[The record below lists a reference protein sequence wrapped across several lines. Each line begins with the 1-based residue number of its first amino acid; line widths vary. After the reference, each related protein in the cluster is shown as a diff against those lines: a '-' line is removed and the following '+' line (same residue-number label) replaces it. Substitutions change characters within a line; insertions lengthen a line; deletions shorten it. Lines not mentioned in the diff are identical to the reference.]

1 MLQKVVINDALGHLK
16 GENKNGIVYNTYIF
30 KSVFAELHHE
40 VEKDQGR
47 EPQAPH
53 DHLLHCLHVQHAKN
67 ENELVEDKVPE
78 LIFEVLRKKK
88 HTQIKLYAFFK

>member
-1 MLQKVVINDALGHLK
+1 M
-16 GENKNGIVYNTYIF
+16 VYSTYIF

-47 EPQAPH
+47 KPQTPH
-53 DHLLHCLHVQHAKN
+53 DYLLHGLHVQYSKD

-78 LIFEVLRKKK
+78 FILQVLRNK
-88 HTQIKLYAFFK
+88 HR